1 MLLAVMLLALV
12 PQDAAAAKT
21 QQLHA
26 ELARAIDL
34 PTAEARRQAADELAG
49 RTGVTL
55 AEWTAACASFG
66 TFEALEPGPSRQNV
80 KLQVLDQ
87 VVETEAFLFVP
98 KGHDPK
104 KPAPL
109 LLWGHGAGGTGARE
123 HLLWEKVADKIGLL
137 VLAIDAVDAEPGYH
151 FSPGERAAAL
161 SALRWARRR
170 ANVDENAIF
179 VGGWSQGGHQ
189 AWDLALRHPD
199 LFAGVLPVVGGPRM
213 ELGSKNNLRY
223 IENVVHLPIR
233 DLQGSQDDKYLLDNL
248 HLAFARLQKLGA
260 KDAKLIEFADR
271 GHDADLTAVDWPA
284 FFALRRTPVPA
295 RAVRIAAEPGET
307 RAFWLEAGKWSR
319 RASPDAV
326 PEVAAGFDTMDERQ
340 QRSHTLD
347 RYAEYTARLVVEDK
361 GKGRFVADGKL
372 VTAFSLLLTE
382 KQLGKGSGGD
392 GAVEIRVQ
400 NKPVKKKATGE
411 PAVLLREFVERFD
424 RTFLPVAR
432 VTVP

>member
-1 MLLAVMLLALV
+1 MLLVAALLLALA
-12 PQDAAAAKT
+12 PQDPAKGKE
-21 QQLHA
+21 LHA

-34 PTAEARRQAADELAG
+34 PTADARRKAADELASKT
-49 RTGVTL
+49 RATL

-66 TFEALEPGPSRQNV
+66 TFDKLEPGPSRQDV

-98 KGHDPK
+98 KGYSPD

-123 HLLWEKVADKIGLL
+123 YLLWEKVADEVGML
-137 VLAIDAVDAEPGYH
+137 VLAITSVDAEPGYH

-161 SALRWARRR
+161 GALRWARRR
-170 ANVDENAIF
+170 ANVDENATF

-213 ELGSKNNLRY
+213 ELGPKNNLRY

-248 HLAFARLQKLGA
+248 HLAFARLAKLGA
-260 KDAKLIEFADR
+260 KDARLIEFADR
-271 GHDADLTAVDWPA
+271 GHDADLAAVDWPA

-295 RAVRIAAEPGET
+295 RVVRIATEPAEN
-307 RAFWLEAGKWSR
+307 RAYWLEAGRWSQ

-326 PEVAAGFDTMDERQ
+326 PEVAAGFDTMDEPRQ
-340 QRSHTLD
+340 RAHTLD

-361 GKGRFVADGKL
+361 GKGKFVADGKL
-372 VTAFSLLLTE
+372 VTAFSLLLTTA
-382 KQLGKGSGGD
+382 QLGKGSGGD
-392 GAVEIRVQ
+392 GAVEIRLL
-400 NKPVKKKATGE
+400 NKPVKKKVVPDT
-411 PAVLLREFVERFD
+411 AVLLREFVERFD